1 MLLPPS
7 VTTLNALE
15 SDIPYTWSNF
25 SVSRLMRYAVSDGQH
40 TVHAS
45 LTFTA
50 SKPFVKLVSG
60 RAFLPSAASKDAGS
74 EFLLITFREIS
85 ATTNI
90 DVDLENIGF
99 QIHPGAGSSPFRVL
113 SKTGQLVQSSS
124 FQQRDINQN
133 RVFLALQAF
142 GSITGLSSQPTMT
155 IPIRIVASTISSSVG
170 NFSQDAISD
179 QMVYADVAITVERL
193 LPDSRNRPKV
203 LVLRLKS
210 EGLSVPM
217 SSSVSITEEL
227 LDVVMEEDGTD
238 ISDIKFVLADKPN
251 QGTLL
256 LQSSKEPSTAF
267 QSNNNNF
274 VWGFRRKELLSGQL
288 QYIHSGALHNTS
300 SIGNAEGGVDSFSVN
315 VSVAWSSSAD
325 GKYKS
330 DESMLSIGSLRVP
343 IRAIDNTQILLIVP
357 SSLSIASSAPNLVLT
372 PRHLRVSV
380 PAEMDINP
388 DELEYRLVQKPQS
401 GSLVNRRSGQP
412 IISAFNQNQLFNAEV
427 VYLKSPTATGAP
439 EEEWMV
445 LRACSTGARQAKC
458 STPTKLK
465 IKLEMDNQMGPEVVH
480 NEILSIPTTP
490 PVNSKPRS
498 GIITQKHLKA
508 VDPDTPT
515 NELKYLVWQPIG
527 GRLAWL
533 DQPLQDVHSF
543 TQADL
548 ENDTSQLVFI
558 PNQNGSTLSNSGF
571 SFLVTDGLHQS
582 RPEWFTVERV
592 RVRKTVVLEAN
603 ARLNAA
609 PGIASVISVDML
621 RANISNVEP
630 EDILFRVTRLP
641 QHGRLLLEKVQRPVD
656 EFTQADINT
665 RRLTYQPQSD
675 LGGWS
680 QRDHFNFVV
689 VAAAKTHSS
698 EEQVRQHQKDE
709 EFRFRIITSYS
720 NVPTSSLHKFVN
732 TMPIVVKGLGGSVA
746 INASHLN
753 LTKLSTL
760 CDDALFV
767 EVYRSPRHGRL
778 VKLSE
783 QLATPPTPSN
793 SREETEPDEDVAS
806 RQPEDEEGT
815 SSVEMS
821 AEELHSGR
829 QLVYRHIPTQE
840 LEQDEEDE
848 FTFSVYSLRE
858 KHRKGVSLLRIPLS
872 VSLVNMK
879 QPNGEQWGKL
889 VNWPK
894 PIFRFLY

>member
-1 MLLPPS
+1 MSIVGQNDHAPQLLRAKLPLTAFEEAQHLHHEIHLVEHGERVLYPSLLPWIDLDGGVQS
-7 VTTLNALE
+7 LAFHFAELFRDFIICTRETRTKE
-15 SDIPYTWSNF
+15 SKI
-25 SVSRLMRYAVSDGQH
+25 RYAVSDGQH

-74 EFLLITFREIS
+74 EFLLITFRKSVQPQILMLTWKILGQFLFSFEFYILI
-85 ATTNI
+85 T
-90 DVDLENIGF
+90 LLYRF
-99 QIHPGAGSSPFRVL
+99 QIHPGTGSSPFRVL

-142 GSITGLSSQPTMT
+142 GSMTGLSSQPTMT

-179 QMVYADVAITVERL
+179 QMVLKKQA
-193 LPDSRNRPKV
+193 KV

-256 LQSSKEPSTAF
+256 LQSSKCSLPPSPC
-267 QSNNNNF
+267 
-274 VWGFRRKELLSGQL
+274 
-288 QYIHSGALHNTS
+288 
-300 SIGNAEGGVDSFSVN
+300 
-315 VSVAWSSSAD
+315 VSACRN
-325 GKYKS
+325 GH
-330 DESMLSIGSLRVP
+330 
-343 IRAIDNTQILLIVP
+343 Q
-357 SSLSIASSAPNLVLT
+357 
-372 PRHLRVSV
+372 
-380 PAEMDINP
+380 P

-458 STPTKLK
+458 SAPTILK

-480 NEILSIPTTP
+480 NEILSIPSTP

-533 DQPLQDVHSF
+533 DQPLQGVHSF

-558 PNQNGSTLSNSGF
+558 PNQDGSTLSNSGF

-732 TMPIVVKGLGGSVA
+732 TLPIVVKGLGGSVA

-806 RQPEDEEGT
+806 RQPEDEEGDSEGDNSQSST
-815 SSVEMS
+815 TDTKSSVEMS

-858 KHRKGVSLLRIPLS
+858 KHRKGS
-872 VSLVNMK
+872 V
-879 QPNGEQWGKL
+879 
-889 VNWPK
+889 
-894 PIFRFLY
+894 Y